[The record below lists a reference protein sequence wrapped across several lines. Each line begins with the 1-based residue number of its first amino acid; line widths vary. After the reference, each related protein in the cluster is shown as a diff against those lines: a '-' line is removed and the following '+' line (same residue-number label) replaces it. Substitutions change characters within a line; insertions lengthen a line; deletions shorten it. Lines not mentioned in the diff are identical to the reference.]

1 MRPTGSTPAPCSTH
15 LARRESPFRA
25 IVDSKDPQMIKH
37 TGPSLRVHSQ
47 LKLEMLVKLI
57 SCSVFCDVIFNHPC
71 TRILA
76 RPHIECTGKSL
87 RLQPM
92 ACLLCPKATAPRPN
106 PKNTRDNRPASPWQQ
121 MASARVASHEQ
132 RALAPPPALQADQ
145 MSVHALAFSRL
156 GRARPRITNWQ
167 NLIASG
173 LLMS

>member
-1 MRPTGSTPAPCSTH
+1 MSPAPVLSLNPKPKPFALPATSGLMRPTGSTPAPCSTH

-25 IVDSKDPQMIKH
+25 IVDSKDPQMIEH

-92 ACLLCPKATAPRPN
+92 ACLLCPKATAPRPK
-106 PKNTRDNRPASPWQQ
+106 PQEY
-121 MASARVASHEQ
+121 ARQPSCQ
-132 RALAPPPALQADQ
+132 PLAANG
-145 MSVHALAFSRL
+145 FSSR
-156 GRARPRITNWQ
+156 RK
-167 NLIASG
+167 S
-173 LLMS
+173 